1 MRRLILPIA
10 FAAAILPLA
19 FLAAPSAGDVPD
31 KKPVGIDKRVP
42 WTTSRVKGSPE
53 PPAPYRTEVAFPK
66 LPPFAEPLDIA
77 YVPGTNRLAIAER
90 RGKIFTF
97 VNDPQTQKADL
108 LLQIKQADQIYAI
121 TFHPQF
127 AKNGYVYVTYIIGPD
142 KPNGT
147 RVSRFEVKGDPPA
160 ADPASEKIL
169 FEWPSGGHNAGCL
182 KFGPD
187 GFLYIA
193 TGDGSGIADEFQ
205 TGQDLSDVRGKI
217 LRIDVDK
224 PDAGKNYSIPKDNPF
239 VDRASA
245 RPEVWAYGLRQ
256 PWKMSFDAAGGDF
269 WEGDV
274 GQDLWE
280 SVNLIRKGG
289 NYGWSVKEGSHDFRP
304 DRKKGPDPITPP
316 VYEHG
321 HAEFRS
327 LTGGYVYRGA
337 KLKDLVGAYVYGDF
351 DTGRVWRLRLGEDQG
366 KRTVDAQE
374 LCQTA
379 LRVVSFGVD
388 QTGELYFIDFAG
400 GQLHRLVPAERQP
413 DQPPFP
419 HKLSETGLF
428 ESTKDLKPAAGLIPY
443 TVNAALW
450 SDGAS
455 KQRYLAL
462 PGDSQIDF
470 DAIVYPYGDTHP
482 GHPRGWR
489 FPDGT
494 VAVKTFFLDL
504 EPGNPASRRRL
515 ETRLLHF
522 EQRPG
527 TQEYGDGY
535 WRGYTYEWDDEQTD
549 AVLVDRSGKDRTFT
563 IKEKGGERTQT
574 WHFPSRSEC
583 TGCHTMPA
591 KYVLGLNTLQM
602 NRDFDYGGR
611 SANQL
616 RTLEHIGVFKA
627 PLPQP
632 PEELPHLVDYSDRK
646 EPLEAR
652 ARSYLHSNCAHCHMK
667 WGGGNAEFELLAT
680 LDLKATR
687 ILTDK
692 PQHGTMGLSDAGLVV
707 PGAPERS
714 VILQRMKKTDA
725 TRMPR
730 IASSVVDE
738 EGVRIVEEWIKEM
751 R

>member
-1 MRRLILPIA
+1 MRRLILLLP
-10 FAAAILPLA
+10 FAAAISPLA
-19 FLAAPSAGDVPD
+19 FLNLTSAGDAPSA
-31 KKPVGIDKRVP
+31 KPVGIDKRAP
-42 WTTSRVKGSPE
+42 WTTSHVKGSPE
-53 PPAPYRTEVAFPK
+53 PPAAYRTEVAFPK
-66 LPPFAEPLDIA
+66 LLPFGEPLDMA
-77 YVPGTNRLAIAER
+77 YLPGGDRLAIAER

-97 VNDPQTQKADL
+97 VNNAQTAKADL
-108 LLQIKQADQIYAI
+108 LLQIKEADQIYAI

-127 AKNGYVYVTYIIGPD
+127 AKNGFLYVTYIIGAD

-147 RVSRFEVKGDPPA
+147 RVSRFEVKGDPPS

-187 GFLYIA
+187 GFLYIG

-205 TGQDLSDVRGKI
+205 TAQDLSDVRGKI
-217 LRIDVDK
+217 LRIDVDGA
-224 PDAGKNYSIPKDNPF
+224 DAGKEYAIPKDNPF
-239 VDRASA
+239 VDRKGA
-245 RPEVWAYGLRQ
+245 RPEVWAYGVRQ
-256 PWKMSFDAAGGDF
+256 PWKMSFDKAGGGF
-269 WEGDV
+269 WVGEV

-280 SVNLIRKGG
+280 SVHLIQKGG

-304 DRKKGPDPITPP
+304 DRKKGPDPIIPP
-316 VYEHG
+316 LYEHG

-337 KLKDLVGAYVYGDF
+337 QLKDLVGAYVYGDF
-351 DTGRVWRLRLGEDQG
+351 DTGRLWRLRLGEDQG
-366 KRTVDAQE
+366 KRKVDADE

-388 QTGELYFIDFAG
+388 QAGELYFLDFAG
-400 GQLHRLVPAERQP
+400 GQVHHLVPAERQP
-413 DQPPFP
+413 DQAPFP
-419 HKLSETGLF
+419 RKLSETGLF
-428 ESTKDLKPAAGLIPY
+428 ESTKDLKPAPGLIPY

-450 SDGAS
+450 SDGAA
-455 KQRYLAL
+455 KERYLAL
-462 PGDSQIDF
+462 PGDGRIDF

-535 WRGYTYEWDDEQTD
+535 WRGYTYVWDDEQTD
-549 AVLVDRSGKDRTFT
+549 AILVDRAGMDRTFT
-563 IKEKGGERTQT
+563 IKDKTGDRKQT

-583 TGCHTMPA
+583 IGCHTMPA

-602 NRDFDYGGR
+602 NRDYDYGGR
-611 SANQL
+611 VANQL

-627 PLPQP
+627 PLPKP
-632 PEELPHLVDYSDRK
+632 PEELPRLVDYSDRK

-652 ARSYLHSNCAHCHMK
+652 ARSYLHANCAHCHMK

-687 ILTDK
+687 LLTDK
-692 PQHGTMGLSDAGLVV
+692 PQQGTFGVNDPGLLV

-714 VILQRMKKTDA
+714 LILYRMRQTGA
-725 TRMPR
+725 ARMPR

-738 EGVRIVEEWIKEM
+738 EGVRLVEEWIKEM